1 MENNRTFEITDL
13 AGENLENIRWHGYM
27 KVYAIVSTTGGD
39 GVKTE
44 VDYDRET
51 NPKWDTPINFT
62 LHDPSIHNNSLDLN
76 IQFFCDRTF
85 KSDKYIAGFSI
96 PVKLLFD
103 EISGNVKSSPAVRYP
118 VVNSAGQE
126 QGFVK
131 FSYKFG
137 ELPKPTSQ
145 QQPST
150 SSAEPKPISQLPPQQ
165 RPPSQS
171 PQQPSSQ
178 QPQPSQRPKRQ
189 PQSPKQQHPQLQLPS
204 QSPQPP
210 SSQQPRPPQRP
221 KRQPQ
226 SPEQPP
232 PQEQRP
238 SSQSAQQ
245 PRPRPQQPQPQQ
257 QGPPPQTTPSSVQQ
271 QLRPQQPRTPPRPQQ
286 QQYPQQS
293 RPPPPPQQQQPYPQL
308 ARPQP
313 QPPRQRPYP
322 QQARPQPPRPRPP
335 AQSTQN
341 AAAFRAQFVATGQ
354 VQLPLSENSPN
365 PHENP
370 PEPALDN
377 HIDQLNI
384 SVEAQYGIDPD
395 HDNNI
400 PGDNQFEYPENE
412 AYGQVS
418 APEYEHNEN
427 NHEEGYGKYE
437 EGYGYDVV
445 DYGDGEEVIEEGY
458 QDDGV
463 NNGEVYGGGE
473 ENYDD
478 EECYGDEGN
487 EEDCCGEEE
496 EEEEEEV
503 YEDDEG

>member
-1 MENNRTFEITDL
+1 MENNKTFEITDL
-13 AGENLENIRWHGYM
+13 AGENLENVRWHGYM
-27 KVYAIVSTTGGD
+27 TVYAIVSTTGGH
-39 GVKTE
+39 VVTTE
-44 VDYDRET
+44 VDYERET

-62 LHDPSIHNNSLDLN
+62 LHEPSIHNNELYLN

-96 PVKLLFD
+96 PVKQLFD
-103 EISGNVKSSPAVRYP
+103 EISGNVKSPRAVRYP
-118 VVNSAGQE
+118 VVNSAGRE
-126 QGFVK
+126 KGGVK

-145 QQPST
+145 LQQLSL
-150 SSAEPKPISQLPPQQ
+150 SSAQPKPPLRLPPQQ

-171 PQQPSSQ
+171 PQPPSSQ

-189 PQSPKQQHPQLQLPS
+189 PQSPELPSPQQQLSS

-232 PQEQRP
+232 PQETRP
-238 SSQSAQQ
+238 SSQSTQQ
-245 PRPRPQQPQPQQ
+245 PRPRPRPQQ
-257 QGPPPQTTPSSVQQ
+257 QGSSPQPQPASGQ
-271 QLRPQQPRTPPRPQQ
+271 QLRPQKPRPPPRPQQ

-293 RPPPPPQQQQPYPQL
+293 RPPPG
-308 ARPQP
+308 RPQ
-313 QPPRQRPYP
+313 QRPYP
-322 QQARPQPPRPRPP
+322 QQARPPPPRPRPP
-335 AQSTQN
+335 PQSTQN
-341 AAAFRAQFVATGQ
+341 AAVFRAQFVATGQ
-354 VQLPLSENSPN
+354 VQVPLSENSPN

-370 PEPALDN
+370 TEPALDN

-395 HDNNI
+395 RDNNI

-412 AYGQVS
+412 AYGQMS
-418 APEYEHNEN
+418 APEYENNEN
-427 NHEEGYGKYE
+427 NHNRDEYQDNEESYGNNEEGYR
-437 EGYGYDVV
+437 YDGVDNGE
-445 DYGDGEEVIEEGY
+445 DYGDGEEVVEEGY

-463 NNGEVYGGGE
+463 NNGEDYGGGE

-478 EECYGDEGN
+478 EEGYEDEGN
-487 EEDCCGEEE
+487 EEDDDGEEE
-496 EEEEEEV
+496 E
-503 YEDDEG
+503 G